1 MIQNKLLKWF
11 DLNKRNLPWRHGRNP
26 YRVWVAEIML
36 QQTQVKTVIPYFKKW
51 MKKYP
56 TLKSLRH
63 AEYDKVLKMWEG
75 LGYYSRCKNMHK
87 ASQLIESSFPNNYD
101 DLRKL
106 PGVGDYTAKTI
117 LSIAFDKPF
126 VGIDT
131 NLERIGYRILG
142 LKSKTKRNQK
152 RVTTFLE
159 KNQSIDRPG
168 DYNEALMDL
177 GSSLCTSNVTFCNKC
192 PLKKDCKAHSSSNPT
207 LYPLPKISK
216 KIPTYNIAVSVIEYQ
231 NKILI
236 SRRENSKL
244 LSGLWEFPGG
254 KIERNENAYEAVIR
268 EIKEETNLT
277 ISNPIY
283 LGNVKH
289 KYSHFG
295 VDISLFISKPR
306 SIKKLLIKQQYK
318 WINIQEIEN
327 YPLPKANHKML
338 DILKKLD

>member
-1 MIQNKLLKWF
+1 MRRW
-11 DLNKRNLPWRHGRNP
+11 
-26 YRVWVAEIML
+26 AEQSRTPRDNARPSPSPNIC
-36 QQTQVKTVIPYFKKW
+36 T
-51 MKKYP
+51 
-56 TLKSLRH
+56 
-63 AEYDKVLKMWEG
+63 
-75 LGYYSRCKNMHK
+75 SRCLAWGKN
-87 ASQLIESSFPNNYD
+87 F
-101 DLRKL
+101 
-106 PGVGDYTAKTI
+106 
-117 LSIAFDKPF
+117 
-126 VGIDT
+126 
-131 NLERIGYRILG
+131 
-142 LKSKTKRNQK
+142 
-152 RVTTFLE
+152 
-159 KNQSIDRPG
+159 
-168 DYNEALMDL
+168 
-177 GSSLCTSNVTFCNKC
+177 
-192 PLKKDCKAHSSSNPT
+192 
-207 LYPLPKISK
+207 SK
-216 KIPTYNIAVSVIEYQ
+216 KIPAYNIAVSVIEYQ